1 MGVITDASP
10 KGWGAVLMK
19 VDETGKT
26 RLRPLEA
33 VEGLISKNEAELL
46 EVEWGESSPKAVM
59 EAVAV
64 LRAVNMWGPK
74 FRGRAIFIRSDS
86 SI

>member
-1 MGVITDASP
+1 MKQPPVSMGVITGASP

-26 RLRPLEA
+26 RLRPLKA
-33 VEGLISKNEAELL
+33 VEGFISKNEAELL
-46 EVEWGESSPKAVM
+46 EVEWGE
-59 EAVAV
+59 V

-74 FRGRAIFIRSDS
+74 LRGQAIFIRSDS